1 LFHRAPFDPDSQ
13 SFMADNGAR
22 FAVHVSY
29 RSDGTSVTIPII
41 EAELRSW
48 AVTNKAVIASPA

>member
-1 LFHRAPFDPDSQ
+1 
-13 SFMADNGAR
+13 MADNGAR